1 LTTPFTKAVPDTFME
16 IVAWNDWA
24 NGHGDRALD
33 KITCDMLLGFTG
45 LPQEN
50 LLKDGV
56 GRHGDNEPDS
66 ESKFRPNDV
75 MLGRT
80 GNALT
85 EGKPSSDQA
94 CYRPVIGGI
103 AHLTWHR
110 RKPPVHSVVRTLC
123 GATYSVPSESKPRTN
138 ECPTCDE
145 AFREYFDLPRRR
157 DTPAADPP
165 HPSATVIYRS
175 IRRLQGRTRL
185 DRLDH
190 GRADQHPVPAPT
202 VSNDVTPPPKHT
214 PELLLCVLAQGR
226 TVA

>member
-1 LTTPFTKAVPDTFME
+1 LTTPFIKTVPDTFKEM
-16 IVAWNDWA
+16 VAWNDWA

-85 EGKPSSDQA
+85 ERKPSSDQA
-94 CYRPVIGGI
+94 CYRPVIGRDR
-103 AHLTWHR
+103 APHL
-110 RKPPVHSVVRTLC
+110 
-123 GATYSVPSESKPRTN
+123 APSETAGP
-138 ECPTCDE
+138 
-145 AFREYFDLPRRR
+145 L
-157 DTPAADPP
+157 
-165 HPSATVIYRS
+165 
-175 IRRLQGRTRL
+175 
-185 DRLDH
+185 
-190 GRADQHPVPAPT
+190 GRADT
-202 VSNDVTPPPKHT
+202 VWRHVQRPQRVEASDEGMPNV
-214 PELLLCVLAQGR
+214 
-226 TVA
+226 